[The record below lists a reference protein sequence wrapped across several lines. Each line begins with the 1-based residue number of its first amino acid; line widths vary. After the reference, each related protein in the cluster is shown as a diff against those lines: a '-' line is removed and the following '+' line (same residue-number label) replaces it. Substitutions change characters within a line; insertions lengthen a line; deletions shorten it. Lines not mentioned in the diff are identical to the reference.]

1 MGLLTGLDV
10 VLRAPPTRLRE
21 SSSFGVRSTQASPTD
36 DCVFAADARHG
47 ARAGAGRRRGRA
59 HAGRQRGAGVQQQ
72 ELEAFAHALGPVLTG
87 RLRRLFFE
95 RELGDLDLKV
105 MADPAEAQVLVMP
118 LGPARPLAEADVR
131 AALEQVQLI
140 ELVLA
145 DPGSWQQL
153 DALVAIPWR
162 AAPEA

>member
-1 MGLLTGLDV
+1 MTEAQSNNDLQGALLHFAVEELV
-10 VLRAPPTRLRE
+10 RHQREEFPPLWTRE
-21 SSSFGVRSTQASPTD
+21 SWAKFLIWLALQ
-36 DCVFAADARHG
+36 C
-47 ARAGAGRRRGRA
+47 
-59 HAGRQRGAGVQQQ
+59 GAGVQQQ

-95 RELGDLDLKV
+95 RELGALDLKV

-118 LGPARPLAEADVR
+118 WASQPLAEADVK
-131 AALEQVQLI
+131 AALDQVKLT
-140 ELVLA
+140 ELVSA
-145 DPGSWQQL
+145 EPNSWQHL

>member
-1 MGLLTGLDV
+1 M
-10 VLRAPPTRLRE
+10 
-21 SSSFGVRSTQASPTD
+21 
-36 DCVFAADARHG
+36 
-47 ARAGAGRRRGRA
+47 
-59 HAGRQRGAGVQQQ
+59 
-72 ELEAFAHALGPVLTG
+72 LTG

-118 LGPARPLAEADVR
+118 LGPAQPLAEADVK
-131 AALEQVQLI
+131 AALDQVKLT

-153 DALVAIPWR
+153 EALVAIPWR
-162 AAPEA
+162 AVPEA

>member
-1 MGLLTGLDV
+1 M
-10 VLRAPPTRLRE
+10 
-21 SSSFGVRSTQASPTD
+21 
-36 DCVFAADARHG
+36 
-47 ARAGAGRRRGRA
+47 
-59 HAGRQRGAGVQQQ
+59 
-72 ELEAFAHALGPVLTG
+72 LTG

-131 AALEQVQLI
+131 AALEQVQI
-140 ELVLA
+140 TELALA

-162 AAPEA
+162 